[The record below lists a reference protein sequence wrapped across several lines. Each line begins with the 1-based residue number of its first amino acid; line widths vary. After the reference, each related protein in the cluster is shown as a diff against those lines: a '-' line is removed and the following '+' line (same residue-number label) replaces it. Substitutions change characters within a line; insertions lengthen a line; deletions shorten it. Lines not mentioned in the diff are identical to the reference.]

1 MNVVRFAWRSLL
13 RDWRAGELRLI
24 VLALVIAVGSV
35 SAVGFFTD
43 RVRGAMERQAGEL
56 LAADRVLESGQSL
69 KSEWLAR
76 AREWGLATARTQS
89 FRTVVS
95 TEENLQLVEVKAAGD
110 DYPLRGELRVAPEP
124 FAPGRPVESGP
135 EPGGVWLE
143 ARLAAL
149 LNVEPGDAVRLG
161 REDFIFSRVLVY
173 EPDRGGE
180 LFAIA
185 PRVMMHLSDVPA
197 TGLIQ
202 TGSLVTYRLLLS
214 GEESALNRFG
224 RWIEPQLNRG
234 QHWRGSSEAR
244 PAVGSA
250 LEKAEQFLGLAALV
264 AVLLAGVAAATAAHR
279 HAHRQYDATAVM
291 RCLGASQRWVTQTY
305 LLQLF
310 FLGVIASALGC
321 LVGFASQEVLG
332 RILAELFTQALPAP
346 SAWPLVSGMATGLV
360 TLTGFAVPPLLSL
373 KDVPPMRVLR
383 QDPRPVRPGGILV
396 YGGALAALL
405 VLMLWQ
411 AKDVRLTL
419 YVFVGAVATLAVLGT
434 VAALL
439 VGALMPLRKRVG
451 VSWRFGLANIP
462 RRARQSRIQVVAFGL
477 GITVLLLLSIVRGDL
492 LSDWRD
498 TLPPDAPNHFLINVQ
513 PDQVAKLEA
522 FLQERVGTAPN
533 FQPMI
538 KGRLSAINGEPVVP
552 EEYENPRAQRLSE
565 REFNLSSARQL
576 APDNRIV
583 AGQWWGSPPGSEAP
597 GQWSVE
603 EGIAETLGIEQGDR
617 LRFRIAGKP
626 VEGTVT
632 SLRSVDW
639 DSFRVNFFVIGTP
652 ALLKGEP
659 ASFIT
664 SFFVPETDKAAL
676 AELVRRF
683 PNVTVVDVD
692 AIMSRVRAIIDR
704 VSLAVEFVFMFTL
717 AAGVVVLLAAIQ
729 ATRDERLRES
739 ALMRT
744 LGASRR
750 QVRGALIAEF
760 LALGLLS
767 GALAALSAT
776 LLGYLLASQVFHFPY
791 QPGPGVWVAGLAGG
805 TFGVSLAGL
814 WATRRVLSVPPLRIL
829 RRV

>member
-56 LAADRVLESGQSL
+56 LAADRVLESGQPL
-69 KSEWLAR
+69 NPEWLAR
-76 AREWGLATARTQS
+76 ARESGLATARTQS

-95 TEENLQLVEVKAAGD
+95 AKDALQLVEVKATGEN
-110 DYPLRGELRVAPEP
+110 YPLRGELRVAPEP
-124 FAPGRPVESGP
+124 FAPDHPIESGP

-149 LNVEPGDAVRLG
+149 LDVEPGDAVRLG
-161 REDFIFSRVLVY
+161 SEEFTFSRVLVY

-185 PRVMMHLSDVPA
+185 PRVMMNLSDVPA
-197 TGLIQ
+197 TGLVQ

-214 GEESALNRFG
+214 GGASALNRFG
-224 RWIEPQLNRG
+224 RWIEPQLAGG

-279 HAHRQYDATAVM
+279 HAYRQYDATAVM
-291 RCLGASQRWVTQTY
+291 RCLGASQAWVTRTY
-305 LLQLF
+305 LLELL
-310 FLGVIASALGC
+310 FLGIIASAIGC
-321 LVGFASQEVLG
+321 VVGFISQAVLAG
-332 RILAELFTQALPAP
+332 ILAELFTQALPAP
-346 SAWPLVSGMATGLV
+346 SWWPLVSGMAAGLV
-360 TLTGFAVPPLLSL
+360 TLAGFAVPPLLSL
-373 KDVPPMRVLR
+373 KGVPPMRVLR
-383 QDPRPVRPGGILV
+383 QELGPVRPSGMVV

-411 AKDVRLTL
+411 AQDVRLTL
-419 YVFVGAVATLAVLGT
+419 YVFGGAAATLAILGA

-439 VGALMPLRKRVG
+439 VGALTPLRKRVG

-462 RRARQSRIQVVAFGL
+462 RRARESRIQVVAFGL

-498 TLPPDAPNHFLINVQ
+498 SLPPDAPNHFLINVQ
-513 PDQVAKLEA
+513 PGQVEKLEA
-522 FLQERVGTAPN
+522 FLQERIGTAPT

-538 KGRLSAINGEPVVP
+538 KGRLSAINGEPVTP

-583 AGQWWGSPPGSEAP
+583 AGQWWGAPSRSEALH
-597 GQWSVE
+597 QWSVE
-603 EGIAETLGIEQGDR
+603 EGIAETLGIEPGDR
-617 LRFRIAGKP
+617 LRFQVAGKP

-632 SLRSVDW
+632 SLRAVEW

-652 ALLKGEP
+652 ALLEDEP

-664 SFFVPETDKAAL
+664 SFFVPEAERVAL

-692 AIMSRVRAIIDR
+692 AIMSRVRDIIGR
-704 VSLAVEFVFMFTL
+704 VSLAVEFVFLFTL
-717 AAGVVVLLAAIQ
+717 AAGIVVLLAAIQ

-767 GALAALSAT
+767 GALAALSAAT
-776 LLGYLLASQVFHFPY
+776 LGYLLAGQ
-791 QPGPGVWVAGLAGG
+791 
-805 TFGVSLAGL
+805 
-814 WATRRVLSVPPLRIL
+814 
-829 RRV
+829 